1 MGLPAGMFPAGRG
14 VDGGALMKKTIFLG
28 LAVVLLA
35 AGSASAQPEQVG
47 GTALG
52 VRGAIGMGLIG
63 MELTMTIE
71 AAAGV
76 TNPWLLS
83 IIPIVVGGGAAV
95 GGYYLEASPPSPEG
109 GVAVLAIGMTLLV
122 PSILLTLVLSSE
134 TYEAPEGSQ
143 TTISTEPEPPAEG
156 TATRMPALARALRSR
171 AVPSLVAVRDGDVQ
185 FGVPSL
191 TILEA
196 PTLSLYPAAAPSGFE
211 YQLSLVDWT
220 F

>member
-1 MGLPAGMFPAGRG
+1 
-14 VDGGALMKKTIFLG
+14 MKKTIFLG

-35 AGSASAQPEQVG
+35 AGSASAQPTQVG
-47 GTALG
+47 SSALG

-134 TYEAPEGSQ
+134 TYEAPEGAGP
-143 TTISTEPEPPAEG
+143 TISTEPEPPAAEA
-156 TATRMPALARALRSR
+156 TAARMPVLARAMRSR

-185 FGVPSL
+185 LGVPSL

>member
-1 MGLPAGMFPAGRG
+1 
-14 VDGGALMKKTIFLG
+14 MKKTIFLG

-35 AGSASAQPEQVG
+35 AGSASAQPTQVG

-71 AAAGV
+71 AGAGV

-134 TYEAPEGSQ
+134 TYEAPEGAG
-143 TTISTEPEPPAEG
+143 TTVSTEPEPPAAEG
-156 TATRMPALARALRSR
+156 TATRMPALARAMRSR
-171 AVPSLVAVRDGDVQ
+171 AVPSLVAVRDGGVQ
-185 FGVPSL
+185 LGVPSL

-196 PTLSLYPAAAPSGFE
+196 PTMSLYPAAAPSGFE

>member
-1 MGLPAGMFPAGRG
+1 MFPAGRG

-28 LAVVLLA
+28 FAILFLA
-35 AGSASAQPEQVG
+35 AGSARAQPLEVG
-47 GTALG
+47 SEARG

-83 IIPIVVGGGAAV
+83 IIPLVVGGGAAA
-95 GGYYLEASPPSPEG
+95 GGYYIEQESSEG

-143 TTISTEPEPPAEG
+143 ATVTTEPEPRGGG
-156 TATRMPALARALRSR
+156 TATRAPALARAMRSR
-171 AVPSLVAVRDGDVQ
+171 ALPSLVAVRDGDVQ
-185 FGVPSL
+185 LGVPSL

-196 PTLSLYPAAAPSGFE
+196 PTLSLYPAAAPSSGFE
-211 YQLSLVDWT
+211 YQLSLVDWA